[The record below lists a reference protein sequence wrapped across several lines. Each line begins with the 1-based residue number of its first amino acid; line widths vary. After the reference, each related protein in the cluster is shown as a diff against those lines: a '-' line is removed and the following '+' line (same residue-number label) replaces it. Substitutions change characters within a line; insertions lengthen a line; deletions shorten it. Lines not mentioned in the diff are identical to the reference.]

1 MSLWR
6 ELVEARVRAVHNDPA
21 DKLIPMADAVRAH
34 VRPGMKLNLVALQSR
49 PNALTFELCR
59 AFAGKQPGFEYI
71 SSSIGATGLATLHC
85 GLFKKVIVSYAG
97 ESYPTPG
104 PSRVVKRAIDD
115 GLDIENWTM
124 LTISQRLL
132 GGAMGVP
139 WFPTRSL
146 AGSSIAEEQ
155 RARGNYI
162 ELDDPN
168 RPGETFGLLKSYRPD
183 LSFVHAWAA
192 DRAGNAILHPPYG
205 ENVYGPLAAREGVL
219 LTADHI
225 VDTDFIRRHSPLV
238 RIPAAIV
245 RSVSHAPYGCHP
257 AGNFAQSI
265 SEFKPYGN
273 DYTFMR
279 DHREAQST
287 RESYA
292 AWVNEWVL
300 GVKDHDAY
308 LRKLGRERIDY
319 LHHIGTPQGWQ
330 SEIEKFAPGLDR
342 DRPASPIEQ
351 MIVQAARLVAA
362 RMKERELKTVL
373 SGVGQATLMAWL
385 AAHDLRRQGREITMM
400 AETGIYG
407 HDPRPAD
414 PFVFNF
420 FNLHT
425 TTVLTDIFETLGLH
439 TGGAAN
445 RCMGTFGAGE
455 IDRFGNV
462 NSTRSADG
470 SFIVGSGGANDIAT
484 AAQESI
490 VVAQQRLQ
498 TFVHKVGYITSPG
511 KRISA
516 VVSTLGRFEKRGGDE
531 FVLTGYFGLEGLS
544 KEDAVREI
552 KDRCG
557 WDLQVADDVQE
568 LPPPTAEELALLRLF
583 DPERFFLGK
592 STEAVQSS
600 VSAT

>member
-1 MSLWR
+1 MTNWR
-6 ELVEARVRAVHNDPA
+6 DVLDSRVRAVHDDRT
-21 DKLIPMADAVRAH
+21 DKLMPMADAVRSH
-34 VRPGMKLNLVALQSR
+34 VRPGMKLDFVALQSR
-49 PNALTFELCR
+49 PSALTFELCR
-59 AFAGKQPGFEYI
+59 AFAGKDPQFEYI
-71 SSSIGATGLATLHC
+71 SSSIGATALATLHL
-85 GLFKKVIVSYAG
+85 GLFKKIIVSYAG

-104 PSRVVKRAIDD
+104 PSRVVSRAIER

-146 AGSSIAEEQ
+146 AASNIGDEQ

-162 ELDDPN
+162 EVDDPA

-183 LSFVHAWAA
+183 ICLVHAWAA
-192 DRAGNAILHPPYG
+192 DRAGNAIVYPPYG
-205 ENVYGPLAAREGVL
+205 ENVYGPLAAREGVI
-219 LTADHI
+219 LTADNI
-225 VDTDFIRRHSPLV
+225 VDTEFIRQHAPLV
-238 RIPAAIV
+238 RIPGAIV

-257 AGNFAQSI
+257 SGNFAQSI
-265 SEFKPYGN
+265 GEFRPYGN
-273 DYTFMR
+273 DYQFMR
-279 DHREAQST
+279 LGRDAQKT
-287 RESYA
+287 RESYDV
-292 AWVNEWVL
+292 WVQEWIL
-300 GVKDHDAY
+300 GVKNHDEY
-308 LRKLGRERIDY
+308 LRKLGRDRIEY
-319 LHHIGTPQGWQ
+319 LHHIGTPEGWE
-330 SEIEKFAPGLDR
+330 SELEKSAAELNLN
-342 DRPASPIEQ
+342 RPASPIEN
-351 MIVQAARLVAA
+351 MIVQGARLVAA
-362 RMKERELKTVL
+362 RMKAGELKTVL

-445 RCMGTFGAGE
+445 KCMGTFGAGE

-462 NSTRSADG
+462 NSTKSADG

-498 TFVHKVGYITSPG
+498 TFVDQVGYITSPG

-531 FVLTGYFGLEGLS
+531 FVLTGYFGLDGMS
-544 KEDAVREI
+544 REDAVREI

-557 WDLQVADDVQE
+557 WDLEVADDVTA
-568 LPPPTAEELALLRLF
+568 LPPATGEELALLRLF

-592 STEAVQSS
+592 PSESIQS
-600 VSAT
+600 AMPAK

>member
-1 MSLWR
+1 
-6 ELVEARVRAVHNDPA
+6 
-21 DKLIPMADAVRAH
+21 
-34 VRPGMKLNLVALQSR
+34 
-49 PNALTFELCR
+49 
-59 AFAGKQPGFEYI
+59 
-71 SSSIGATGLATLHC
+71 
-85 GLFKKVIVSYAG
+85 
-97 ESYPTPG
+97 
-104 PSRVVKRAIDD
+104 
-115 GLDIENWTM
+115 
-124 LTISQRLL
+124 
-132 GGAMGVP
+132 MGVP

-146 AGSSIAEEQ
+146 TGSSIGDEQ
-155 RARGNYI
+155 RERGNYR
-162 ELDDPN
+162 ELDDPD
-168 RPGETFGLLKSYRPD
+168 RPGETYGLLKSYRPD

-192 DRAGNAILHPPYG
+192 DRAGNAIVHPPYG
-205 ENVYGPLAAREGVL
+205 ENVYGPLAAREGVV

-225 VDTDFIRRHSPLV
+225 VDTDFIRQHPSLV
-238 RIPAAIV
+238 RIPSALV
-245 RSVSHAPYGCHP
+245 RSVSHVPYGCHP
-257 AGNFAQSI
+257 SGNFIQGIDA
-265 SEFKPYGN
+265 FRPYGN
-273 DYTFMR
+273 DYAFMR
-279 DHREAQST
+279 EHRQAQKT
-287 RESYA
+287 RESYDE
-292 AWVNEWVL
+292 WVNKWIMDVE
-300 GVKDHDAY
+300 DQEAY
-308 LRKLGRERIDY
+308 LKQLGQDRIDY
-319 LHHIGTPQGWQ
+319 LHHIGTPKGWE
-330 SEIEKFAPGLDR
+330 SEIEKFAADLDL

-351 MIVQAARLVAA
+351 MIVQAARLVAT

-385 AAHDLRRQGREITMM
+385 AAHDLRREGREITMM

-445 RCMGTFGAGE
+445 QCMGTFGAGE
-455 IDRFGNV
+455 IDRYGNV

-498 TFVHKVGYITSPG
+498 TFVNKVGYITSPG

-516 VVSTLGRFEKRGGDE
+516 VVSTMGRFEKRGGDE
-531 FVLTGYFGLEGLS
+531 FVLTGYFGLEGHS
-544 KEDAVREI
+544 KEDAIREI

-557 WDLQVADDVQE
+557 WELHVADGVAE
-568 LPPPTAEELALLRLF
+568 LPPATPEELALLRLF

-592 STEAVQSS
+592 LAESVEVAVP
-600 VSAT
+600 AK